1 MLPPQQRCQKTEKKT
16 GKKVNWAKLKKKR
29 QEIPKKTQ
37 LWIVGIFVV
46 CFECQGGGAMG
57 PMDAIGN
64 WGVLRLERQKYLSVK
79 IVDKAND
86 KRERR
91 QNKRAIFPDVSQF
104 DILRDFGPGPEDPFC
119 DLPFAENYKL
129 CAHCAYVIEFE
140 SGQAQ
145 PLKNTKKE
153 KPHPK
158 RSWGQE
164 AGAHFSQF
172 ISFGGVRC
180 EATLLQKI
188 LLKIEESCE
197 QQKGSAKKMAA

>member
-1 MLPPQQRCQKTEKKT
+1 
-16 GKKVNWAKLKKKR
+16 
-29 QEIPKKTQ
+29 
-37 LWIVGIFVV
+37 
-46 CFECQGGGAMG
+46 MG

-145 PLKNTKKE
+145 PLKNTKK
-153 KPHPK
+153 KKNP
-158 RSWGQE
+158 
-164 AGAHFSQF
+164 
-172 ISFGGVRC
+172 
-180 EATLLQKI
+180 T
-188 LLKIEESCE
+188 
-197 QQKGSAKKMAA
+197 QKGAEAKKLEHIFHNSFHLAAFAARQHYYKKYCSK